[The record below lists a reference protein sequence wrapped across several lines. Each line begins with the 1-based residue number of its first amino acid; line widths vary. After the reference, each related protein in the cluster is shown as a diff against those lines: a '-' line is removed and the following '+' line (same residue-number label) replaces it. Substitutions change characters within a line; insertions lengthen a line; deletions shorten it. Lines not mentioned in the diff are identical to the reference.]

1 MEPDT
6 IVILSLNAPKEKIWG
21 RLVALTEAGVT
32 VQGIDLNSF
41 DDWVR
46 QVLDA
51 EPATL
56 SLSTAFY
63 PMHRVERIVQD
74 EPSGEFPSLAERF
87 SERIGISLLEYLR
100 LPRTVR

>member
-21 RLVALTEAGVT
+21 RLVALTGAGVT
-32 VQGIDLNSF
+32 IQGIDLNSF
-41 DDWVR
+41 EDWVR
-46 QVLDA
+46 QVLEA

-56 SLSTAFY
+56 SVTTVFY
-63 PMHRVERIVQD
+63 PMHRVERIAQD

-87 SERIGISLLEYLR
+87 SERIGISFLEYLR